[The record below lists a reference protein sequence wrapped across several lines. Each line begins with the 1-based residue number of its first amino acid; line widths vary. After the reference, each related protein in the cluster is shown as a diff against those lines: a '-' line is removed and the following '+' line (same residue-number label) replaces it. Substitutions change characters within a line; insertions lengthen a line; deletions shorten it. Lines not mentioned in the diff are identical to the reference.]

1 MIETRPENSDG
12 PRPEKSDGLT
22 DALEDLAIS
31 AERTSAEQ
39 QELADSARA
48 MSRQRQSGRSWA
60 AILDSNSHAPAL
72 SLLASSLR
80 RLAETS
86 SRFRSAIAAALSTE
100 GLSTRQI
107 ASRLGVTHQRV
118 SAILSRSKT

>member
-1 MIETRPENSDG
+1 MIETRPDNSDG
-12 PRPEKSDGLT
+12 LQPEKSDGLT
-22 DALEDLAIS
+22 DALEDLATS

-60 AILDSNSHAPAL
+60 AILDSDTHSSVL
-72 SLLASSLR
+72 TLLGSSLR
-80 RLAETS
+80 RLGQTS
-86 SRFRSAIAAALSTE
+86 SRFRNAIAAALSAE

-107 ASRLGVTHQRV
+107 AARLGVTHQRV
-118 SAILSRSKT
+118 SAMLSRSKT